1 MTIDKLNHEDLI
13 RIAHYISDSIPYDHE
28 DRDQESKQNY
38 IRILER
44 MADSLENDSTV
55 IVTDDYN
62 TRIAIASEA

>member
-1 MTIDKLNHEDLI
+1 MNKDILNHEDLI

-28 DRDQESKQNY
+28 DRDEEHKREY

-44 MADSLENDSTV
+44 MADSLEHDNTV

-62 TRIAIASEA
+62 TRIALTEE